1 MTNNK
6 LNKYKNSFLLALAAF
21 IWGIAFVAQTT
32 GGDALGSFTFN
43 GIRSL
48 IGALVLQPVI
58 IFLDK
63 SGKSP
68 KKPKTAQDR
77 KQLLKAGILCGIA
90 LFIAT
95 SSQQIGLTLGVPA
108 GKAGFITACYILI
121 VPIISIFIG
130 KKCSLKIWIGVI
142 LSLIGLYLLCMKAG
156 LTLDPRDALI
166 MLCAF
171 VFSFQILFVDHYSP
185 IVDGVRLSQLQ
196 FFICGICSLPVIIIQ
211 EIGFKSGA
219 FSNWIANFNN
229 PTAWIALLY
238 AGVLSCGLAYTLQII
253 GQDGVNPTIA
263 SMIMSLESVFSVL
276 AGWVILGQT
285 LTQNEL
291 LGCILIFM
299 AIILAQI

>member
-1 MTNNK
+1 MII
-6 LNKYKNSFLLALAAF
+6 NKYKNSFLLALAAF

-58 IFLDK
+58 MFLDK

-68 KKPKTAQDR
+68 KKPQNKEEK
-77 KQLLKAGILCGIA
+77 KQLLKAGVLCGIA

-95 SSQQIGLTLGVPA
+95 SSQQVGLTLGVPA

-121 VPIISIFIG
+121 VPLISIFIG
-130 KKCSLKIWIGVI
+130 KKCSIKIWIGVF
-142 LSLIGLYLLCMKAG
+142 LSLVGLYLLCMKDG
-156 LTLDPRDALI
+156 LNIDPRDALI
-166 MLCAF
+166 ILCAF

-196 FFICGICSLPVIIIQ
+196 FLICGLCSVPVIIFQ

-219 FSNWIANFNN
+219 VAAWINNFNN

-238 AGVLSCGLAYTLQII
+238 AGILSCGVAYTLQII
-253 GQDGVNPTIA
+253 GQEGVNPTVA

-276 AGWVILGQT
+276 AGWVLLGQT
-285 LTQNEL
+285 LSRNEL
-291 LGCILIFM
+291 IGCVLIFI
-299 AIILAQI
+299 AIILAQL